1 MNQLIYYVA
10 SSIDGYIA
18 DKDGNVNWLDMID
31 LEQDD
36 HGFNAF
42 YDSIDALIMGRTSY
56 QQILDFGDW
65 PYPGKPCWVMTSQD
79 IRSDY
84 DNVSI
89 TSQTPAELITS
100 IRRQG
105 HGNIWLVGGG
115 TLAKTFHDAQLI
127 DEYFISLIPYIL
139 GEGIPL
145 LGSAASP
152 GELKLIESIAHK
164 SGVVQLRYRR

>member
-1 MNQLIYYVA
+1 MTQLIYYVA

-18 DKDGNVNWLDMID
+18 DKNGNVDWLDLVD
-31 LEQDD
+31 LEKDD

-42 YDSIDALIMGRTSY
+42 YDDVDALIMGRTSY
-56 QQILDFGDW
+56 QQILDFGEW
-65 PYPGKPCWVMTSQD
+65 PYPGKPCWVMSSQD

-89 TSQTPAELITS
+89 TSQTPADLLDS
-100 IRRQG
+100 IRQQLP
-105 HGNIWLVGGG
+105 GNTWLVGGG
-115 TLAKTFHDAQLI
+115 KLAQAFHDAGLI

-145 LGSAASP
+145 LAEAASP
-152 GELKLIESIAHK
+152 GELRLIESIAHD